1 MPRLK
6 YADNDLFLSRLQR
19 KILDG
24 SLGFAA
30 GVRFVH
36 KYIASIIAIF
46 SCSFREGMIFI
57 FIASQKTSACAYS
70 IHSLSVYIGDAG
82 CIVLVAVGSCNR
94 AG

>member
-6 YADNDLFLSRLQR
+6 YADDGLIPLSRLQR

-36 KYIASIIAIF
+36 KYTASIIAIF
-46 SCSFREGMIFI
+46 TRPAPMVRLLRPWPYQVFRKRWRQ
-57 FIASQKTSACAYS
+57 ASGT
-70 IHSLSVYIGDAG
+70 
-82 CIVLVAVGSCNR
+82 VGS
-94 AG
+94 